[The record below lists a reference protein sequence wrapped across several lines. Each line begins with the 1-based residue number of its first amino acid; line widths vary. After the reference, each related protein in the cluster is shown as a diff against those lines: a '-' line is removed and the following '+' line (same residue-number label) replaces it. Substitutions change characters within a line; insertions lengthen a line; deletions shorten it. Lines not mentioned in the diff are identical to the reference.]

1 MCENHQSY
9 EEAGKN
15 LRGNFTVHTIADLD
29 AAMKLATELG
39 SRTDDLGTS
48 VLITGSFHLVGQALR
63 ALESKAA

>member
-9 EEAGKN
+9 EEAWKI

-39 SRTDDLGTS
+39 SCTDDLGTS

-63 ALESKAA
+63 VLELSGA